1 MDASNSH
8 IANYEKDLIAQLQQ
22 MNLDMCDFAESDLM
36 TDHAYNELSMLQKK
50 QLEQI
55 KMMFRHIKTILGSRY
70 FQERCVEKDTSLRK
84 KRMSEKAKRE
94 DCILHPDKYSICP
107 CCDSIFMN
115 PWNLARHRKKT
126 LKCSVIKCSKK
137 GALEFSTHR
146 APDSISAYINDHL
159 DDPDSDNEVE
169 SAIQDDIENEEP
181 DQHHGLADLLVL
193 PDFTDQHS

>member
-1 MDASNSH
+1 MDTSSSSLAL
-8 IANYEKDLIAQLQQ
+8 YEKDFIAQLQQ

-55 KMMFRHIKTILGSRY
+55 KMMFRHIQTILGSRY
-70 FQERCVEKDTSLRK
+70 FKERCEIHDTPLRK

-94 DCILHPDKYSICP
+94 DCILYPDKYSICP

-169 SAIQDDIENEEP
+169 SAIQDDIQNEEP
-181 DQHHGLADLLVL
+181 DPHADLI
-193 PDFTDQHS
+193 DQHS

>member
-115 PWNLARHRKKT
+115 PWNLARHRSVLSLNALKKAHWSSLPT
-126 LKCSVIKCSKK
+126 VPQSQL
-137 GALEFSTHR
+137 
-146 APDSISAYINDHL
+146 APILMNI
-159 DDPDSDNEVE
+159 
-169 SAIQDDIENEEP
+169 
-181 DQHHGLADLLVL
+181 
-193 PDFTDQHS
+193 